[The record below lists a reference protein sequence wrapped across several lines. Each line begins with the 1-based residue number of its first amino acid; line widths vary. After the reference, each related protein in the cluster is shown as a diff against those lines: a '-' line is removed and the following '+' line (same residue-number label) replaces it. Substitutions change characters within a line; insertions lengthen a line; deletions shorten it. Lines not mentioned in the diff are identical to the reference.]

1 MELIKA
7 VFSMFTLTILTSLYM
22 QSFMGLVIG
31 RGGENIKKVYEE
43 TGAKVI
49 YDPSTRLFRIRGDDE
64 SKCKVAVK
72 MVNELIEKVKKS
84 HVYRNKL
91 NEASKAKDEWEKF
104 YEKNNVP
111 DSDGFLP
118 TKEEL
123 RKQFKHEM
131 EQNKIRQSLS
141 KKKFSEPP
149 SKEETK
155 LFPSNEESMFFK
167 PKNDPSESKKP
178 KGAWGSKSSSIR
190 EAAAPTEMTE
200 LTSPKKDTST
210 KVFMLTSLSKISET
224 VVRPDDFSM
233 KKSSSPTKVIEEKIE
248 EKIVEEEWETDAEEW
263 ETSAGNWE
271 PCPTQDNEWEQEEW

>member
-1 MELIKA
+1 MKLIKA
-7 VFSMFTLTILTSLYM
+7 VFSMFTILTSPYM

-72 MVNELIEKVKKS
+72 MVNELIEKVKMS
-84 HVYRNKL
+84 HAYRNKFAL
-91 NEASKAKDEWEKF
+91 ASKAKDDWEKF
-104 YEKNNVP
+104 LELNNVP

-123 RKQFKHEM
+123 RKQFKYEM
-131 EQNKIRQSLS
+131 EQNKIRQSLF

-155 LFPSNEESMFFK
+155 LFPSKEEVMFFK

-190 EAAAPTEMTE
+190 EAPTEMTE
-200 LTSPKKDTST
+200 PTSPKEDTST
-210 KVFMLTSLSKISET
+210 EVSMLTSLSKISET
-224 VVRPDDFSM
+224 VVPPDDISM
-233 KKSSSPTKVIEEKIE
+233 KKSSSPTKVIEET
-248 EKIVEEEWETDAEEW
+248 IVEEEWETGAEEW

-271 PCPTQDNEWEQEEW
+271 PCATQDNGWEQEEW